1 MPGAYAHLTMV
12 NELGTRRKLERLS
25 GFTPQA
31 AAAVAGRPEFLELGA
46 VSPDYPYL
54 DLGNE
59 KSKRWADIMHYEDVG
74 ERIQAGIDFLR
85 PRATRLDAAFRT
97 AFAWFLGFVAH
108 VTVDVSIHP
117 VVELKVG
124 PYAQNADRH
133 RLCEMHQDAFIF
145 RKLLNLGEI
154 RDTEFI
160 DYGLRQC
167 DEPHGSRQLSPA
179 VVAIWDTMLRN
190 SSTEYEANPPAF
202 QKWHSRFLF
211 FVDTVAEEA
220 SRIPLLGRH
229 TAEAGY
235 SYPQATYID
244 RQYIEDLEVPGGA
257 RWGYQRIF
265 EEAEK
270 NVEEAW
276 SRAALAVFEGDEA
289 ARAYFRDVNLDT
301 GRLLADGSLL
311 YWGTA

>member
-12 NELGTRRKLERLS
+12 NEVGTRRNLERLP

-31 AAAVAGRPEFLELGA
+31 AAIAAGRIEFLELGA

-54 DLGNE
+54 DLTSE

-74 ERIQAGIDFLR
+74 GRIRAGIDFLR
-85 PRATRLDAAFRT
+85 PRAANPDTSFRT
-97 AFAWFLGFVAH
+97 DFPWFLGFVAH
-108 VTVDVSIHP
+108 VTTDLSIHP

-145 RKLLNLGEI
+145 RRMLNLGEI
-154 RDTEFI
+154 RNTEFI

-167 DEPHGSRQLSPA
+167 DDPRGSGRLSPD
-179 VVAIWDTMLRN
+179 VIAIWDTMLRG
-190 SSTEYEANPPAF
+190 SGKEYAANPPDF
-202 QKWHSRFLF
+202 QKWHDRFLLL
-211 FVDTVAEEA
+211 VDDVAEEA
-220 SRIPLLGRH
+220 SRIPFLGRH
-229 TAEAGY
+229 IAEAGF
-235 SYPQATYID
+235 SYPQASDID
-244 RQYIEDLEVPGGA
+244 RQYIDDLEVPGGE
-257 RWGYQRIF
+257 RWNYQRVF

-276 SRAALAVFEGDEA
+276 SKAALAIFEGDGD
-289 ARAYFRDVNLDT
+289 ARAYFQDVNLDT
-301 GRLLADGSLL
+301 GRVLVEGPLV
-311 YWGTA
+311 YWRTA

>member
-12 NELGTRRKLERLS
+12 NELGTRRNLERLP
-25 GFTPQA
+25 GFTAQA
-31 AAAVAGRPEFLELGA
+31 AAAVAGRSEFLEMGA

-54 DLGNE
+54 DLGSENA
-59 KSKRWADIMHYEDVG
+59 KRWADIMHYEGVG
-74 ERIQAGIDFLR
+74 ERIQAGIDFLH
-85 PRATRLDAAFRT
+85 PRATNLDPAFRA

-167 DEPHGSRQLSPA
+167 DEPHGSGRLSPS
-179 VVAIWDTMLRN
+179 VIAIWDAMLRR
-190 SSTEYEANPPAF
+190 TAGEYAANPPAF
-202 QKWHSRFLF
+202 QTWHSRFLF
-211 FVDTVAEEA
+211 IVDTVAEEA
-220 SRIPLLGRH
+220 SRIPFLGRH
-229 TAEAGY
+229 MAEGGY
-235 SYPQATYID
+235 SYPQASYID
-244 RQYIEDLEVPGGA
+244 RQYIEDLEVPGGG

-276 SRAALAVFEGDEA
+276 SRVAQAVFEGDEA
-289 ARAYFRDVNLDT
+289 ARAYFQDVNLDT
-301 GRLLADGSLL
+301 GRRLADGSLF
-311 YWGTA
+311 YWRTA